1 MGMIGRIVK
10 RGDQTVVVLDQ
21 PTTLP
26 DGTEVEVDLPGPTPL
41 LEELVAGITDD
52 NRHDET
58 EWGPAVGNEAW

>member
-1 MGMIGRIVK
+1 VGMIGRIVK

-41 LEELVAGITDD
+41 LEELVAGITDH

>member
-1 MGMIGRIVK
+1 MIGRIVK